1 MACFFSYDSFAKY
14 SLYVKFLLN
23 LRFNTFCFM
32 NVLQIITSAS
42 DLVTSREQTRA
53 GFISFALEK
62 NKKASPLVAEA
73 KSLHAMA
80 KIAAA
85 PSDLLRIV
93 EIRRALLTAS
103 GLSDKSLQH
112 LTEGDKTEAINRLIK
127 EFLEPEGE
135 YFVDALVYR
144 YLLIKGDSL
153 GGSMR
158 NLVGSLAQQKLIR
171 TFISNLSLMGIS
183 FLWTDVKSKE
193 WYRGVPS
200 ASIEGDIKA
209 LYWNYNGNDRI
220 IAFNLTIPIV
230 GKNVDITL
238 FDARPIDYNEGKIVR
253 FNDRFVMAGELK
265 GGIDPAGAD
274 EHWKTGN
281 SALNRI
287 RSAFDSVEI
296 PIKTAFIAAAIEQS
310 MAQEIYNQLTT
321 ETLSYAANLTV
332 DDQLVHFCDWA
343 IKL

>member
-1 MACFFSYDSFAKY
+1 MD
-14 SLYVKFLLN
+14 
-23 LRFNTFCFM
+23 
-32 NVLQIITSAS
+32 VLQIITSAS

-53 GFISFALEK
+53 GFITFALEK

-80 KIAAA
+80 KVAKTPAELLNIA
-85 PSDLLRIV
+85 
-93 EIRRALLTAS
+93 EIRKALLTAS

-112 LTEGDKTEAINRLIK
+112 LTEADKTEAINRLIK

-158 NLVGSLAQQKLIR
+158 NLVGALAQQKLIR
-171 TFISNLSLMGIS
+171 TFISNLTLMGID
-183 FLWTDVKSKE
+183 FLWTDIKSKE
-193 WYRGVPS
+193 WYKGNPT
-200 ASIEGDIKA
+200 APIEGDIKA
-209 LYWNYNGNDRI
+209 MYWNYNGNDRI
-220 IAFNLTIPIV
+220 LAFNLTIPLV

-238 FDARPIDYNEGKIVR
+238 FDAKPIDYNKGKIVR

-281 SALNRI
+281 TALNRI
-287 RSAFDSVEI
+287 RNAFDTVEI
-296 PIKTAFIAAAIEQS
+296 PIKTAFIAAAIEDS
-310 MAQEIYNQLTT
+310 MSKEIFNQLKS

-343 IKL
+343 IKLQ

>member
-1 MACFFSYDSFAKY
+1 MD
-14 SLYVKFLLN
+14 
-23 LRFNTFCFM
+23 
-32 NVLQIITSAS
+32 VLQIITSAS

-53 GFISFALEK
+53 GFITFALEK

-80 KIAAA
+80 KVAKTPAELLNIA
-85 PSDLLRIV
+85 
-93 EIRRALLTAS
+93 EIRKALLTAS

-112 LTEGDKTEAINRLIK
+112 LTEADKTEAINRLIK

-158 NLVGSLAQQKLIR
+158 NLVGALAQQKLIR
-171 TFISNLSLMGIS
+171 TFISNLTLMGID

-193 WYRGVPS
+193 WYKGNPT
-200 ASIEGDIKA
+200 APIEGDIKA
-209 LYWNYNGNDRI
+209 MYWNYHGNDRI
-220 IAFNLTIPIV
+220 LAFNLTIPLV

-238 FDARPIDYNEGKIVR
+238 FDAKPIDYNKGKIVR

-281 SALNRI
+281 TALNRI
-287 RSAFDSVEI
+287 RNAFDTVEI
-296 PIKTAFIAAAIEQS
+296 PIKTAFIAAAIEDS
-310 MAQEIYNQLTT
+310 MSKEIFNQLKS

-343 IKL
+343 IKLQ